1 MNDIAKTPPDQVP
14 DVRAEQVWINLIQ
27 LLLKF
32 SDDGAVEL
40 AQGTTLETVMDVLT
54 QAVTYIR
61 TYSVQIFCKTES
73 KRTESLCI
81 LAETAW

>member
-1 MNDIAKTPPDQVP
+1 MHDIAKTPPDQVP

-40 AQGTTLETVMDVLT
+40 APGTTLETVMDVLA

-61 TYSVQIFCKTES
+61 TYSVQAFCKTES